1 MLTNVL
7 LLLLMMNA
15 RHNNSSNNSINN
27 KKNIYKEFL
36 LKEDVYME
44 IKTDETVLIF
54 SAYNERIGN
63 SLDWHWVLN
72 KNDEIIDTG
81 TISSC
86 LEKIFSDYDVKGI
99 NLIPTRFDEHHV
111 LQYLIM
117 VKI

>member
-1 MLTNVL
+1 
-7 LLLLMMNA
+7 MMNA

>member
-63 SLDWHWVLN
+63 SLDWH
-72 KNDEIIDTG
+72 
-81 TISSC
+81 
-86 LEKIFSDYDVKGI
+86 
-99 NLIPTRFDEHHV
+99 
-111 LQYLIM
+111 
-117 VKI
+117 